1 MAKLVFT
8 EFITLDGVIE
18 APGGGEAFEQ
28 GGWAFKFN
36 RGDDGDKFKFDELM
50 ASEAQLLGRVTY
62 VGFARAWPSMPD
74 TGEFGEK
81 MNGMP
86 KYVVSR
92 TLGPADAT
100 WTNSTVI
107 GDDVAGQVA
116 RLKEQLTGDILVAGS
131 AQLVRTLA
139 AHDLVDEYRL
149 MLFPIVL
156 GRGKRLFGD
165 GIQPASLRLVDS
177 RRVGPDGVMLLTYA
191 PAR

>member
-1 MAKLVFT
+1 
-8 EFITLDGVIE
+8 
-18 APGGGEAFEQ
+18 
-28 GGWAFKFN
+28 
-36 RGDDGDKFKFDELM
+36 
-50 ASEAQLLGRVTY
+50 
-62 VGFARAWPSMPD
+62 
-74 TGEFGEK
+74 
-81 MNGMP
+81 
-86 KYVVSR
+86 
-92 TLGPADAT
+92 
-100 WTNSTVI
+100 VI

>member
-165 GIQPASLRLVDS
+165 GIQPASLRLVDC

>member
-1 MAKLVFT
+1 MAKLVVT

-165 GIQPASLRLVDS
+165 GIQPASLRLVDC